1 MTALSSRVS
10 VYQAGESITG
20 KVIASPE
27 TLEFTGIVKT
37 YSRGQEVFGQG
48 ERADYVY
55 KVVRGAVRCFK
66 TLSDGRR
73 QICDFA
79 LPGDVF
85 GLELGADYGV
95 SAEAVADCAIVAARR
110 SAVLDGSADPVSAA
124 RAMVRLAM
132 ADLERSRDHILTL
145 GRRGAAERVVVF
157 LLELDDRLKG
167 GDTVELPM
175 SRQDMADYLGL
186 TIETVSR
193 TLTHLEAEGLIALKC
208 CRSIKLC
215 DPRGLRRLCE

>member
-1 MTALSSRVS
+1 MSALNSRVS
-10 VYQAGESITG
+10 VYQSVDSVAGKAAG
-20 KVIASPE
+20 GHD
-27 TLEFTGIVKT
+27 TLEFTGILKT
-37 YSRGQEVFGQG
+37 YARGQEVFGQG

-85 GLELGADYGV
+85 GLELGGDYGV

-110 SAVLDGSADPVSAA
+110 STVLENSADPVAA
-124 RAMVRLAM
+124 AKAMVRLAM
-132 ADLERSRDHILTL
+132 TDLERSRDHILTL

-157 LLELDDRLKG
+157 LLELNDRLDG

-215 DPRGLRRLCE
+215 DPRGLRRHCD

>member
-1 MTALSSRVS
+1 MTALNSRVS
-10 VYQAGESITG
+10 VYHSVEAVAG
-20 KVIASPE
+20 KVSSGSDL
-27 TLEFTGIVKT
+27 LEFTGIVKT
-37 YSRGQEVFGQG
+37 YPRGQEVFGQG
-48 ERADYVY
+48 EHADYVY

-85 GLELGADYGV
+85 GLELGGDYGV

-110 SAVLDGSADPVSAA
+110 STVLENSADPVAA
-124 RAMVRLAM
+124 AKAMVRLAM

-157 LLELDDRLKG
+157 LLELNDRLDG

-215 DPRGLRRLCE
+215 DPRGLRRLCD